1 MRRILFI
8 IIAIVALGGG
18 IAYYQLR
25 AEAAP
30 TLVTAEVTRGP
41 VVQTVESTGTVQ
53 PVDSVEVG
61 SQVTGTVNKLNA
73 TFNSI
78 VHEGEILATLDPAA
92 LQAQVDQA
100 RAALARMNA
109 DLQQAKVNLSD
120 AEIKL
125 ARAERLSKD
134 QLIPQSDFDAARI
147 AREGGQAAVKSA
159 EAQVVQ
165 GRASLSQAQVNV
177 DHTIIKSPTD
187 GIVLSRNVEV
197 GQTVTSGLQTPTL
210 FVIARDLS
218 TMEVDASV
226 DESDIGRVAV
236 GQPVTFTLDAYGG
249 ETFTG
254 KVTEVRLQPVVTN
267 NVVTYTTIITVPNPG
282 QKLKPGMTATV
293 RIETARDDDALRV
306 PAAALRFRPDSE
318 LFAALGQDMPKRQ
331 GTQRRSDASAST
343 PQGASAPSRSA
354 SGSRAGAS
362 QRPSLGTPGSH
373 ATIWQV
379 ADGKLQP
386 VRVTV
391 RLSDGTTAAI
401 DSPTLHAGAVVA
413 TGSRG
418 ASTPVAQAAPSSG
431 SPLMPAM
438 PRRGGRGM

>member
-8 IIAIVALGGG
+8 VIAIVALGG
-18 IAYYQLR
+18 IAYYRLG

-30 TLVTAEVTRGP
+30 TLVTAPVTRGP
-41 VVQTVESTGTVQ
+41 VVQRVEATGTVQ

-61 SQVTGTVNKLNA
+61 SQVTGTINSLGA
-73 TFNSI
+73 TFNSV
-78 VHEGEILATLDPAA
+78 VHEGQVLATLDPAA

-100 RAALARMNA
+100 RAALSRMNA
-109 DLQQAKVNLSD
+109 ELLQAKVTLSD
-120 AEIKL
+120 AQIKL
-125 ARAERLSKD
+125 DRAERLAKE
-134 QLIPQSDFDAARI
+134 QLIPQADLDAAHV
-147 AREGGQAAVKSA
+147 ARDGAQAGLKSA

-165 GRASLSQAQVNV
+165 GQASLSQAQVNV
-177 DHTIIKSPTD
+177 AHTIIKSPTD

-210 FVIARDLS
+210 FVIARDLG

-236 GQPVTFTLDAYGG
+236 GQPVTFTLDAYGA
-249 ETFTG
+249 ETFSG

-293 RIETARDDDALRV
+293 RIETARDDNALRV

-318 LFAALGQDMPKRQ
+318 LFAALGQEMPKRQ
-331 GTQRRSDASAST
+331 EPGETA
-343 PQGASAPSRSA
+343 GATAAASRSIPA
-354 SGSRAGAS
+354 ANRRNARAEDSR
-362 QRPSLGTPGSH
+362 RPAAGTPGSR

-379 ADGKLQP
+379 VDGKLQP

-391 RLSDGTTAAI
+391 RLSDGSTAAVE
-401 DSPTLHAGAVVA
+401 SSKLQPGALVA
-413 TGSRG
+413 TGTRDSLDRV
-418 ASTPVAQAAPSSG
+418 AQSSTPASG
-431 SPLMPAM
+431 SPLMPSM
-438 PRRGGRGM
+438 PRRGGGRGM